1 MENNARHRSAHGS
14 SPEPR
19 AGVSG
24 AAAWVRGHLVLVG
37 LLSVVIVGLVAVAV
51 IFIGGSGTTTSAS
64 KVVGSK
70 AAGAQAANAQAANT
84 VTKGSDWLGGSEA
97 KNLTTVNADL
107 GRVMAEELKGSRTAA
122 AKAAG
127 AKLAADAA
135 AAGHGPMPPV
145 DAAGYR
151 LAMQRLA
158 AAGSAAAAGKFGPRA
173 SQLLHA
179 GQAGLMR
186 VTEAADAPVQVK
198 TPAIPEPNGQ

>member
-1 MENNARHRSAHGS
+1 MENNARHRPAHGS

-24 AAAWVRGHLVLVG
+24 AAAWVRGHLVLAG
-37 LLSVVIVGLVAVAV
+37 LLSVVIVGLVAVTV
-51 IFIGGSGTTTSAS
+51 IFIGGSGTTTSSS

-70 AAGAQAANAQAANT
+70 AAGAQAANT

-97 KNLTTVNADL
+97 RNLTTVNADL
-107 GRVMAEELKGSRTAA
+107 GRVMAEELKGSRSGA

-127 AKLAADAA
+127 ARLAADAT
-135 AAGHGPMPPV
+135 AGVHGPMPPV

-158 AAGSAAAAGKFGPRA
+158 AAGSAAAAGKFSPRA
-173 SQLLHA
+173 AQLLHA

-186 VTEAADAPVQVK
+186 VTEAADAPVKAK

>member
-1 MENNARHRSAHGS
+1 MENNARHQPAHGS
-14 SPEPR
+14 SPKPR
-19 AGVSG
+19 PGVSG

-37 LLSVVIVGLVAVAV
+37 LLSVVVIGLVAVTV
-51 IFIGGSGTTTSAS
+51 VVLGGSGKTTSS
-64 KVVGSK
+64 SNVVGTK

-84 VTKGSDWLGGSEA
+84 VTKGSDWLSGSEA

-107 GRVMAEELKGSRTAA
+107 GRVMAEEQKGSRSAA

-127 AKLAADAA
+127 ARLAADAA
-135 AAGHGPMPPV
+135 AALHGPMPPV

-151 LAMQRLA
+151 LAMQRLT
-158 AAGSAAAAGKFGPRA
+158 AAGSAASNGKFGPRA
-173 SQLLHA
+173 SELLHA

-186 VTEAADAPVQVK
+186 VTEAADAPVKAK